1 MTHICINFINWHSQ
15 FSHNE
20 VRSAYSKYTC
30 KLKFQNS
37 VKWQCLLS
45 RPGYQFSSSAV
56 TKIAFTIGGH
66 KFHGHPMQQTWSYLE
81 TLMRVNMSRDMTK
94 PTKWLCAL
102 RRLRSAWA
110 SAQSADQPGHP
121 PSLIRVFAVRMKKAW
136 VLSYPQSAQRRLGLD
151 WANSKVDPSLRW
163 AHTHFV
169 GFVMSWLKHFSA
181 FCCC

>member
-1 MTHICINFINWHSQ
+1 MTHICIDFINWHSQ

-56 TKIAFTIGGH
+56 TKIAFIIGGH
-66 KFHGHPMQQTWSYLE
+66 KFHGHPLQQTWSYLE

-94 PTKWLCAL
+94 PTKWLCED
-102 RRLRSAWA
+102 S
-110 SAQSADQPGHP
+110 DP

-151 WANSKVDPSLRW
+151 WANAQADPSLHW

-181 FCCC
+181 FYCC